1 MTFIKTDPVLL
12 EEQDDLLMSYLNS
25 DYLSNDA
32 SWPLDD
38 TSPSTPEST
47 SSSEPAQLLS
57 PSSSPKSTLFEQPA
71 LHWPMQQPYFVPTS
85 LQPDVLNGF
94 PFIMP
99 CLDAA
104 SVPSAIFNSDF
115 EQQTK
120 KRRGR
125 KKRDSTPSVSA
136 TNVAATPSLKSLAPL
151 RPITAV
157 ATETPAVIKA
167 EPEPIKVQ
175 SQHKVVD
182 QKAAAIAK
190 RQERLIKNRAAALL
204 SRKRKR
210 EHLTALEEQNES
222 LNSENSNLKSRLE
235 DLEAENEKLVNEN
248 QQLYKRL
255 ALYEANETKPT
266 AINEKVHEVSKK
278 SKVSQSG
285 MVLMIILFSFAILAL
300 PTAKNNRLP
309 LMSSAHTNNVNTF
322 QLNRYCDQTNKE
334 DEVMEEK
341 EETFFIKSV
350 SGSELKQSITHEN
363 QQKEQATS
371 SALHLYSN
379 QLIQLQQDKKKE
391 DTCIES
397 FSLLCP
403 YDETAADDKRLLQID
418 MQVLGSRIV
427 QGVFN
432 MMEKPKAKL
441 LESKFDM
448 SKRMRRR
455 LAKARVKQRLIKRLA

>member
-1 MTFIKTDPVLL
+1 MAFIKTDPVLL

-57 PSSSPKSTLFEQPA
+57 PSSSPKSNLFEQQA
-71 LHWPMQQPYFVPTS
+71 LHWPIQQPYFVPTS

-104 SVPSAIFNSDF
+104 SMPSAIFSSDL

-136 TNVAATPSLKSLAPL
+136 TMAATPSLKSLAPL
-151 RPITAV
+151 RPNTAV
-157 ATETPAVIKA
+157 TATETPVIKA
-167 EPEPIKVQ
+167 EQQQQQQQQQQHEPIKIE
-175 SQHKVVD
+175 SQPKVVD

-210 EHLTALEEQNES
+210 EHLTAIEEQNES
-222 LNSENSNLKSRLE
+222 LNSDNTTLKSRVE
-235 DLEAENEKLVNEN
+235 DLEAEKLKLVNEN
-248 QQLYKRL
+248 QQLQKKL
-255 ALYEANETKPT
+255 ALYETGNNKNDGDDAKPAIVNET
-266 AINEKVHEVSKK
+266 KVHEVSKK

-285 MVLMIILFSFAILAL
+285 MVLMV
-300 PTAKNNRLP
+300 R
-309 LMSSAHTNNVNTF
+309 V
-322 QLNRYCDQTNKE
+322 
-334 DEVMEEK
+334 
-341 EETFFIKSV
+341 IK
-350 SGSELKQSITHEN
+350 QN
-363 QQKEQATS
+363 
-371 SALHLYSN
+371 
-379 QLIQLQQDKKKE
+379 
-391 DTCIES
+391 
-397 FSLLCP
+397 
-403 YDETAADDKRLLQID
+403 
-418 MQVLGSRIV
+418 
-427 QGVFN
+427 
-432 MMEKPKAKL
+432 
-441 LESKFDM
+441 
-448 SKRMRRR
+448 
-455 LAKARVKQRLIKRLA
+455 